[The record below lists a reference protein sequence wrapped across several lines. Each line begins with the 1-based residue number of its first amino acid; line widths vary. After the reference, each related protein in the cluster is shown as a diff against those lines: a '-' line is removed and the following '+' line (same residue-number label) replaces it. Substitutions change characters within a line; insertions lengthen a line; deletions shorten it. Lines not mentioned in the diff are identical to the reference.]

1 MRHYSVTGGG
11 GTRLNVVETGDPA
24 GRPIVFLH
32 GWSQSHAA
40 WQRQLQSPALRGF
53 RLVAVDLRG
62 HGDSDKPVDGYGE
75 SAWWA
80 ADLDA
85 VCATLALERPVLV
98 VWSYAGYVIADYLRA
113 RGDAALGGIVFVDAT
128 TDLGRTAYRRLGDG
142 WLGALPDGSG
152 APNVYSPG
160 AEDAAVAMRR
170 FLRNSVATPLDH
182 LAELQFLGSVLLV
195 PPRVREALFSR
206 RLAND
211 DVLDRIRVPTL
222 IVHGEADRI
231 VDVES
236 ARHLAEHIP
245 HATLSTYPG
254 VGHMPFWEAT
264 ERFDR
269 ELAAFAGALAAA

>member
-1 MRHYSVTGGG
+1 MRHHSVTGGG

-53 RLVAVDLRG
+53 RLVAADLRG
-62 HGDSDKPVDGYGE
+62 HGDSEKPADGYDQ
-75 SAWWA
+75 SAGWA
-80 ADLDA
+80 ADVDA
-85 VCATLALERPVLV
+85 VRATLALDRPVLV
-98 VWSYAGYVIADYLRA
+98 GWSYAGYVLADYLRA
-113 RGDAALGGIVFVDAT
+113 HGDAALGGIVFVGVT
-128 TDLGRTAYRRLGDG
+128 TDLGRTAYRALGDG
-142 WLGALPDGSG
+142 WVGSLPDDSG
-152 APNVYSPG
+152 GPHVYSPG

-170 FLRNSVATPLDH
+170 FLRVCVATPLDH
-182 LAELQFLGSVLLV
+182 LSELQFLGSALLV
-195 PPRVREALFSR
+195 PPRVREALFAR

-222 IVHGEADRI
+222 IVHGERDRI
-231 VDVES
+231 VDLES

-245 HATLSTYPG
+245 HAILSTYPG

>member
-1 MRHYSVTGGG
+1 M
-11 GTRLNVVETGDPA
+11 
-24 GRPIVFLH
+24 
-32 GWSQSHAA
+32 
-40 WQRQLQSPALRGF
+40 
-53 RLVAVDLRG
+53 LVG
-62 HGDSDKPVDGYGE
+62 
-75 SAWWA
+75 
-80 ADLDA
+80 
-85 VCATLALERPVLV
+85 
-98 VWSYAGYVIADYLRA
+98 WSYAGYVIADYLRE
-113 RGDAALGGIVFVDAT
+113 RGDAALGGIVFVDASA
-128 TDLGRTAYRRLGDG
+128 DLGRTAYRGLGDG
-142 WLGALPDGSG
+142 WVGALPDGSG

-254 VGHMPFWEAT
+254 VGHTPFWEAA